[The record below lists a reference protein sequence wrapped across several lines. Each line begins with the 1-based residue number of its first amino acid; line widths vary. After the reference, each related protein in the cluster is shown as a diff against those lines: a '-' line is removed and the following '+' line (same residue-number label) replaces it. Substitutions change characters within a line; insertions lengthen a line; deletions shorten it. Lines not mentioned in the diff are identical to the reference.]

1 MSSNPPDTAPITPHR
16 DKPDTVP
23 LAKVAARPLTI
34 RYLGFECTSEGRSYR
49 LRVDAGLE
57 TPRLYTVAIP
67 NEAFATRRARFQDA
81 PELCFERLQRELE
94 ANAEL
99 PASARLVITT
109 DDLDRYRDSQSRR
122 SSDRKPRAPHTPR

>member
-1 MSSNPPDTAPITPHR
+1 MSSPPPDTAPVVPHG

-99 PASARLVITT
+99 PVGARLVITT
-109 DDLDRYRDSQSRR
+109 DDLDRYRDSQTRR
-122 SSDRKPRAPHTPR
+122 SPAKKPRAPQPAR

>member
-1 MSSNPPDTAPITPHR
+1 MSSIPPDTAPVAPQG
-16 DKPDTVP
+16 DKPDPAPV
-23 LAKVAARPLTI
+23 AKVAARPLTI

-99 PASARLVITT
+99 PAEIQLVITSA
-109 DDLDRYRDSQSRR
+109 DLDRYRDSQSRR
-122 SSDRKPRAPHTPR
+122 SSDKKPRAPQTPR

>member
-1 MSSNPPDTAPITPHR
+1 MASIPPDTVSLQS
-16 DKPDTVP
+16 DSVP
-23 LAKVAARPLTI
+23 LKKLAVPRPLTI

-99 PASARLVITT
+99 PVGARLVITT
-109 DDLDRYRDSQSRR
+109 DDLDRYRDSQTRR
-122 SSDRKPRAPHTPR
+122 SDKKPRAPHTPR

>member
-1 MSSNPPDTAPITPHR
+1 VSSNPPDTAPVAPHGG
-16 DKPDTVP
+16 KPDTVP

-57 TPRLYTVAIP
+57 TPRVYTVAIP

-99 PASARLVITT
+99 PVGARLVITT

-122 SSDRKPRAPHTPR
+122 SSDRKPRAPQTPR